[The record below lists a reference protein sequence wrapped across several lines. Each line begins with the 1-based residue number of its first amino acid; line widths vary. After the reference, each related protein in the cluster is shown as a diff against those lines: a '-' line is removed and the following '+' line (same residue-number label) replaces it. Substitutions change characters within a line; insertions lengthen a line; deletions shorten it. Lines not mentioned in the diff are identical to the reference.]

1 MLALGIMS
9 GTSGDGVSCV
19 LANFKNRKFKI
30 LAYRTY
36 PYSKSIQKKLS
47 SPQTLNVLEISSL
60 NFELAKIWSK
70 VLLQLLDG
78 VKISPKKVCVI
89 GSHGHTIFHDPDGKI
104 PNTLQIG
111 EPSILA
117 QSTGIPVVSDFRTTD
132 ISLGGCGAPLIPYFD
147 YYFYGQG
154 TVRAFQNI
162 GGIANVAVVGKKVKK
177 VLAFDTGPG
186 NVLIDWAID
195 KITKGKL
202 KFDPEG
208 KMAKKGKIQMEI
220 IKKMF
225 QHSYFKKKPPKSTGK
240 ELFNENFIPLVLKAN
255 LKKFP
260 YDVLHTLTYF
270 TAYSIAL
277 SYEKFVLPFYAIE
290 EVIVSGGGCLNNT
303 LLEHLKTFL
312 YPIPVLTIEKWNIP
326 AQAKE
331 PLAFSFFASRA
342 IEGKINHCPEATGAG
357 SAAIL
362 GKITPVKKIN
372 KGIIK

>member
-1 MLALGIMS
+1 MLAVGIMS
-9 GTSGDGVSCV
+9 GTSGDGVSLV
-19 LANFKNRKFKI
+19 LANFKNKKFKI
-30 LAYRTY
+30 LAYRTSPY
-36 PYSKSIQKKLS
+36 PKSIQKKLN

-78 VKISPKKVCVI
+78 VKVSPKKVSVI

-132 ISLGGCGAPLIPYFD
+132 IALGGCGAPLIPYFD

-154 TVRAFQNI
+154 PVRAFQNI
-162 GGIANVAVVGKKVKK
+162 GGIANVAIVGKKVKK

-208 KMAKKGKIQMEI
+208 KMAKKGKVRMEI

-225 QHSYFKKKPPKSTGK
+225 QHSYFKRKPPKATGK

-255 LKKFP
+255 LNKYP

-277 SYEKFVLPFYAIE
+277 SYEKFVLPFHAIE
-290 EVIVSGGGCLNNT
+290 EVIVSGGGSLNNT
-303 LLEHLKTFL
+303 LIEHLKILL
-312 YPIPVLTIEKWNIP
+312 YPISVLTIEKWNIP

-331 PLAFSFFASRA
+331 PLAFAFFASRA
-342 IEGKINHCPEATGAG
+342 IEGKINHCPEATGAR

-372 KGIIK
+372 KGTH